1 MAKELKT
8 KDDVFSLPVPAKG
21 ETVYFDRGPARIRAP
36 GLALRVRAAGSRR
49 WAFYY
54 RFVGVQKRLMLGD
67 ASALT
72 LAAAR
77 DMARAHR
84 VTLDTGK
91 DPALEKAVNLAA
103 HALTVSA
110 VAEKYLEAV
119 KGDLRPRSLDEVKR
133 HLLSIWKPIHQLP
146 IASVEL
152 PTVADCLRKIKNDN
166 GPVAANRARA
176 SLSGMFGWAIAEG
189 YCKLNP
195 VTGTNQNKEQAR
207 ERVLTDDE
215 IARIWKSCGDDDY
228 GHIVKLLLLT
238 GQRRQEI
245 GALRWSEVQDDTIA
259 LPKER
264 TKNDRPHDVPL
275 SAAAMAIISE
285 ARQGQR
291 EGGQDSDLCFGRG
304 KNGFNN
310 WSEAKAALDARSAV
324 TGWRLHDLR
333 RTCVTGMNDLKI
345 KPHIVEV
352 VVNHASGFRA
362 GVSGTYNK
370 AAYADEKREALDR
383 WAQHVL
389 VLLAQADGTNV
400 VSMKKV

>member
-1 MAKELKT
+1 MNE
-8 KDDVFSLPVPAKG
+8 
-21 ETVYFDRGPARIRAP
+21 
-36 GLALRVRAAGSRR
+36 
-49 WAFYY
+49 
-54 RFVGVQKRLMLGD
+54 
-67 ASALT
+67 
-72 LAAAR
+72 
-77 DMARAHR
+77 
-84 VTLDTGK
+84 VT
-91 DPALEKAVNLAA
+91 
-103 HALTVSA
+103 
-110 VAEKYLEAV
+110 
-119 KGDLRPRSLDEVKR
+119 R
-133 HLLSIWKPIHQLP
+133 HLLTTGSRYTGSRSIGGAAYSRRL
-146 IASVEL
+146 
-152 PTVADCLRKIKNDN
+152 LRRIKNDN

-389 VLLAQADGTNV
+389 VLLAQADGANV
-400 VSMKKV
+400 VSMKKA

>member
-207 ERVLTDDE
+207 QRVLTDDE